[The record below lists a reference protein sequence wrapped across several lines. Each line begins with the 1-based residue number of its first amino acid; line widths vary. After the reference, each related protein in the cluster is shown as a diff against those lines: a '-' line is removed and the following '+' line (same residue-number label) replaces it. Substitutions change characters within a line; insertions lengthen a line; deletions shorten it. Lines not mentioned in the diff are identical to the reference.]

1 MSNYTSYPFYSAY
14 SHLTEVYGIEI
25 DDDLFETYAMSA
37 WNYIGN
43 LHSRFY
49 KTKIFPHLTEDGL
62 FKARIPCNAYVIES
76 ITTNYEDF
84 QRTDS
89 FDEFI
94 DSKSSVIETDNEAYK
109 YDTPSIYQSGRLVN
123 YQKEGDYLY
132 FNEPYKELN
141 VLYKGI
147 YADEDGLPYLTFREM
162 EAIAVY
168 CVYTHFYKK
177 AIATMDNNTLQM
189 AQLFEQKWQKKCTQA
204 RNPEHIN
211 QNEMNTILDAKTSWD
226 RKVYGLS
233 FKPRVN

>member
-14 SHLTEVYGIEI
+14 SHLIEVYGIEI

-43 LHSRFY
+43 LHSRFTKFY
-49 KTKIFPHLTEDGL
+49 KTKIFPHPTGDGL
-62 FKARIPCNAYVIES
+62 FKARIPCNAYIIES

-177 AIATMDNNTLQM
+177 AIAFLRY
-189 AQLFEQKWQKKCTQA
+189 L
-204 RNPEHIN
+204 
-211 QNEMNTILDAKTSWD
+211 
-226 RKVYGLS
+226 V
-233 FKPRVN
+233 